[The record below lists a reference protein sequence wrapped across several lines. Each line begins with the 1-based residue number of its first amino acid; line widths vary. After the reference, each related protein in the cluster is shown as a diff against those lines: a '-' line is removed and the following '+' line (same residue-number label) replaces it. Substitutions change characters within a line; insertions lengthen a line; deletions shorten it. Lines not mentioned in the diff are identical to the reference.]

1 MFLIKT
7 KGRSRDNLVFRL
19 PYLVEKVVLFLTIL
33 KKGKVTSARTSE
45 KTQNTRLMY
54 KNGKKT
60 EKTMK

>member
-33 KKGKVTSARTSE
+33 KKGKVASASPTE
-45 KTQNTRLMY
+45 KAQNTKLMY

>member
-45 KTQNTRLMY
+45 KTKNTNLMY
-54 KNGKKT
+54 INV
-60 EKTMK
+60 